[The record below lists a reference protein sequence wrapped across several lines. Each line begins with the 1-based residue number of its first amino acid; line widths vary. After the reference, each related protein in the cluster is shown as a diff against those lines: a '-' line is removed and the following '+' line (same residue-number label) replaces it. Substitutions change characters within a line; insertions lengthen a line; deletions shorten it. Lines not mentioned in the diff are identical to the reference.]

1 MAAFW
6 RFWFGFCHLPAT
18 SHGSRVLRLPSGKIL
33 RLRKWDG
40 AGGESPPF
48 SAARAARVNRASL
61 KIADHKTLLTMNR
74 EFHKAYSQE
83 LQRDMEALVFGHAGM
98 PLVVF
103 PTSQGRFFEYEDR
116 GMVGAL
122 ASKIES
128 GQLQIFCPD
137 GVDSES
143 WYNRGVHPRVRVMR
157 HLQYERYIL
166 HEMLPFIRWKNQA
179 WQLALTGCSF
189 GGYHAVNFA
198 LKHPDVVT
206 HCVSMSGA
214 FDIHQF
220 LDGYYDNDC
229 YFNNPPDFLPSMSD
243 DWFLSRYR
251 QMKIVLGSADWDMCL
266 DQNVKLSA
274 ILNGK
279 AIPHWLDV
287 WGDNLKH
294 DWPLWLRMA
303 GKYF

>member
-1 MAAFW
+1 
-6 RFWFGFCHLPAT
+6 
-18 SHGSRVLRLPSGKIL
+18 
-33 RLRKWDG
+33 
-40 AGGESPPF
+40 
-48 SAARAARVNRASL
+48 
-61 KIADHKTLLTMNR
+61 MNR
-74 EFHKAYSQE
+74 EYHRAYSQE
-83 LQRDMEALVFGHAGM
+83 LHRDIEALVFGHAGT
-98 PLVVF
+98 PLLVF
-103 PTSQGRFFEYEDR
+103 PTSRGRFFEYEDR
-116 GMVGAL
+116 GVIGVL
-122 ASKIES
+122 APKIEH
-128 GQLQIFCPD
+128 GELQVFCPD
-137 GVDSES
+137 AVDNES
-143 WYNRGVHPRVRVMR
+143 WYNKGVHPRVRVLR
-157 HLQYERYIL
+157 HLQYERYLL
-166 HEMLPFIRWKNQA
+166 HEFLPFIRWKNQTPR
-179 WQLALTGCSF
+179 LAVTGCSF

-229 YFNNPPDFLPSMSD
+229 YFNNPPDFLPNMSD

-251 QMKIVLGSADWDMCL
+251 QMKIVLGSADWDICL
-266 DQNVKLSA
+266 DQNVKFSA

-287 WGDNLKH
+287 WGDNSKH